1 MSERIADINLKV
13 TLDERAIPKKIEW
26 SANESNEPGLKT
38 ADAFLLAIWDKRDR
52 KTLSIDLWTKELTID
67 SMNNFT
73 FQTLLKL
80 AETYKNATGNQEVFK
95 LIYDCAIEVGNK
107 IIPENQLQN

>member
-52 KTLSIDLWTKELTID
+52 KTLSID